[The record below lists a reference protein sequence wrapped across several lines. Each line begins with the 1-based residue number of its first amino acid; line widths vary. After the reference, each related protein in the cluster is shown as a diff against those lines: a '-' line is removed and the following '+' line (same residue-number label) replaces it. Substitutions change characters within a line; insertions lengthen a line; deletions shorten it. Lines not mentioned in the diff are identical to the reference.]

1 MVTMAMIN
9 IFRNEE
15 LKKMDWKMV
24 LQVCTYAHGTN
35 THAPSDRERA
45 RTSWKRGTD
54 SAGS

>member
-45 RTSWKRGTD
+45 RMRYG
-54 SAGS
+54 